1 MAPPGEPFSIRT
13 IQQAPDLDRILWLD
27 LQDRQAASIHRD
39 CSGGNKGIDPKPSP
53 QRGGIARI
61 KFDDRVFCSAKC
73 FRIDGVEPANAPLTD
88 GPGLEYFVIEH
99 CTQGSP
105 RCAQVLAPAKSGG
118 RVQFARRL

>member
-39 CSGGNKGIDPKPSP
+39 CSGGNRGIDPKPSP

-61 KFDDRVFCSAKC
+61 KFDDRVFCPTE
-73 FRIDGVEPANAPLTD
+73 GVRVDRTEPANAPLTD
-88 GPGLEYFVIEH
+88 CTGFENSVVEH
-99 CTQGSP
+99 RNQS
-105 RCAQVLAPAKSGG
+105 SS
-118 RVQFARRL
+118 